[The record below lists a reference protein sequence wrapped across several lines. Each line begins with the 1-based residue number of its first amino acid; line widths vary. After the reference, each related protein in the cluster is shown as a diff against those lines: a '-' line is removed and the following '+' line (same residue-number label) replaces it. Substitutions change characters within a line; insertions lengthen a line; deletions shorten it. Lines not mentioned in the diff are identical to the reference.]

1 MYVKWKET
9 IMKFIDREKVKCI
22 SKKGY
27 TAQIFLDFKE
37 EGNNSR
43 FVLVRMSQHTEI
55 KAHYHKKIKEIL
67 YFTKGTGTININC
80 IERRFRPED
89 IILIEPEDTHSMI
102 NDTDEI
108 AEWLEFKMNDPK
120 ENDLFFVD

>member
-1 MYVKWKET
+1 
-9 IMKFIDREKVKCI
+9 MKFIDRKKVRWVE
-22 SKKGY
+22 KKGY

-43 FVLVRMSQHTEI
+43 FVLVRMSPHTEI

-67 YFTKGTGTININC
+67 YFTKGTGAININNTK
-80 IERRFRPED
+80 RTFKPED
-89 IILIEPEDTHSMI
+89 IILIEPGDIHCMI